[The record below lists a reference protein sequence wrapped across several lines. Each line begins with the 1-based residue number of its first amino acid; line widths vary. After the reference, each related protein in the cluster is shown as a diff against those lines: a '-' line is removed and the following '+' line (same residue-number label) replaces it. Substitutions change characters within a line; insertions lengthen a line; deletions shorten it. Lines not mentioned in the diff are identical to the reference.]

1 MSEGLKLSNRCPTVD
16 QLGIRVNEG
25 LGNTGYQN
33 YYCNGQVLDSYRLE
47 SAFLAYNNIV
57 FDNSGFRN
65 DYGSGQ
71 VLESYRLDLYLP
83 AINQSRMDFSKSM
96 SQLLGSLGDLNLNVM
111 EGFNIVAACSDN
123 WRQAMRA
130 NQTGRGDRISKLE
143 KNLAVMRSSLRKT
156 QDEYAKMCSNQHK
169 VSFMIDQHE
178 RTVSNLNLDV
188 HG

>member
-71 VLESYRLDLYLP
+71 VLESYRLDLYL
-83 AINQSRMDFSKSM
+83 K
-96 SQLLGSLGDLNLNVM
+96 
-111 EGFNIVAACSDN
+111 
-123 WRQAMRA
+123 
-130 NQTGRGDRISKLE
+130 
-143 KNLAVMRSSLRKT
+143 
-156 QDEYAKMCSNQHK
+156 AKK
-169 VSFMIDQHE
+169 VWFGKDK
-178 RTVSNLNLDV
+178 
-188 HG
+188 